1 MILIKFYDLNNKTCQ
16 ETKKLA
22 KNYWIDMIDPN
33 EEEIKSICDLLK
45 LEEID
50 LKKVLDKSEL
60 PHIEQEQNATLYIF
74 NIPYVI
80 TNNGKKKYR
89 SYPFGIFYQEKG
101 LISVSLKE
109 HPLKEVLQKELLNE
123 NNWRN
128 MEDFSIFFIA
138 KTTEYFIRYLNEIQD
153 DIIEKEKDLIKSP
166 SNKDLERMLT
176 LQKSLLYFT
185 TSLQGNEMLLEKL
198 ENNNNL
204 KASSLDNLKDAQIEI
219 KQAIRMASIYREIL
233 ENTMDT
239 YSSIISNNLNDI
251 MKFLTSVT
259 LVISIPTMISSFLGM
274 NVTIGDFASNPYSFL
289 LIILICLLVTILI
302 VILLKKKNLL

>member
-33 EEEIKSICDLLK
+33 EEEIKSLCDLLK

-123 NNWRN
+123 NNWQN
-128 MEDFSIFFIA
+128 IEDFSIFFIA

-219 KQAIRMASIYREIL
+219 KQAIRMASIYR
-233 ENTMDT
+233 
-239 YSSIISNNLNDI
+239 
-251 MKFLTSVT
+251 
-259 LVISIPTMISSFLGM
+259 
-274 NVTIGDFASNPYSFL
+274 
-289 LIILICLLVTILI
+289 
-302 VILLKKKNLL
+302 